1 MDSIAVLDFGSQY
14 SQLIVRRVRELRVY
28 CELFPFDAPLEHL
41 RAFQPKGFIL
51 SGGPASVYQ
60 AGAPQLPSHVLES
73 GLPILGICYGMQA
86 LTHALGG
93 RVAASQAREYGPS
106 QIEVNRESRLLPPGS
121 HSVWMSHG
129 DRIEAPPSGF
139 TPIAHSE
146 NSPVAAIQDEAQRR
160 FGLQF
165 HPEVRHTPAGSEILR
180 RFVVE
185 ICEARPEW
193 APARIVDTA
202 VAAIRSQVG
211 AGSALAAVSGGVDS
225 AVAAALAHR
234 ALGARLT
241 ALFVDTGLL
250 RLGECES
257 VDAAM
262 RALLGGQWRLV
273 DASREFLSGLA
284 GVTDPEDKRRI
295 VGEQFIR
302 TFEAQA
308 EQVGSPEFLVQGTIY
323 PDVVESRGPER
334 QQAARIK
341 THHNVGGL
349 PADLRFKLVEPLRFL
364 FKDEVRQVGLA
375 LGLPEALLW
384 RQPFPGPGLAVRC
397 LGEVTPDR
405 LDRLRRADRVVT
417 EELES
422 AGMLRGETAQAFAAL
437 LPIRSVGVMGDE
449 RTYAETV
456 AVRAVTTEDFMTADW
471 ARLPSELLARISN
484 RIVNEVP
491 GVNRVVY
498 DITSKPPA
506 TIEWE

>member
-28 CELFPFDAPLEHL
+28 CELFPFDAPAEQL

-60 AGAPQLPSHVLES
+60 AGAPQLPRHVLES

-106 QIEVNRESRLLPPGS
+106 QIEVNRESRLLPQGS

-139 TPIAHSE
+139 ISIAHSE

-180 RFVVE
+180 RFVV
-185 ICEARPEW
+185 
-193 APARIVDTA
+193 
-202 VAAIRSQVG
+202 
-211 AGSALAAVSGGVDS
+211 
-225 AVAAALAHR
+225 
-234 ALGARLT
+234 
-241 ALFVDTGLL
+241 TGLL

-262 RALLGGQWRLV
+262 RAVLGGQWRLV

-302 TFEAQA
+302 TFEAHAQ
-308 EQVGSPEFLVQGTIY
+308 QVGSPEFLVQGTIY

-341 THHNVGGL
+341 
-349 PADLRFKLVEPLRFL
+349 
-364 FKDEVRQVGLA
+364 
-375 LGLPEALLW
+375 
-384 RQPFPGPGLAVRC
+384 
-397 LGEVTPDR
+397 
-405 LDRLRRADRVVT
+405 
-417 EELES
+417 
-422 AGMLRGETAQAFAAL
+422 
-437 LPIRSVGVMGDE
+437 
-449 RTYAETV
+449 
-456 AVRAVTTEDFMTADW
+456 
-471 ARLPSELLARISN
+471 
-484 RIVNEVP
+484 
-491 GVNRVVY
+491 
-498 DITSKPPA
+498 
-506 TIEWE
+506 